1 MYASKPGLLSCKQ
14 KLTICLEVLVR
25 KIGTDHGRLLSN
37 TKGANCLLVDS
48 QSYLDVILS
57 IRNWTSQLT
66 GSL

>member
-1 MYASKPGLLSCKQ
+1 MYGWKPGLLSVS
-14 KLTICLEVLVR
+14 KLTICLEVFVR
-25 KIGTDHGRLLSN
+25 KIGTDHGRLSSN

-57 IRNWTSQLT
+57 KNWTSQLT